1 VSDDGREQGPDDVE
15 DPAGRHLVG
24 TVIAD
29 RYRVRRL
36 IGTGGM
42 GSVYHGEHV
51 HMRNAVAIKVLHSE
65 LLTVDEIVARF
76 EREAIASAR
85 INDPHVVNATDFGRL
100 EDGSFYLV
108 LEYVQGRILSELID
122 AGPVGQ
128 VRALKIAHQIV
139 QALVAAHAAGV
150 IHRDLKPD
158 NVMLVARPDEPDF
171 VKVLDFG
178 IAKVEIGDR
187 PSMGPNV
194 PVLTQLGTV
203 FGTPQYM
210 APEQAAGAAVD
221 HRADLYTVG
230 IMLYEMLTGTPPFA
244 AEDVSDV
251 LLQQINEPPPP
262 LPAHCNASLVKLVET
277 QLEKEPDGRSQTAQE
292 LLAWIEEVLRE
303 FSVVVALPGG
313 VPSSADLE
321 VPAREPPPPE
331 PPAPDPDS
339 PAPKSTLRAAVT
351 PVGTALAVVAGVGLG
366 VFWLLAERSESPDR
380 TASPSATA
388 SASSAPAEI
397 DSALGLLLASAATGD
412 QQAIVAIEKLP
423 PARRTAGTWVALARG
438 RMGLERYRAA
448 LSAYKRALELDP
460 ALAKDQTLL
469 GDVRLAASVESTAEQ
484 ALGIAA
490 RQLGSDGADLL
501 YHVWVFTKAK
511 TATTQLAKQ
520 LVYSKD
526 VRPKASPAL
535 AVALD
540 LREAE
545 GCEQI
550 KALLPRVVLH
560 GDTRVLRIL
569 QPLTVQRGCGDRER
583 EDCYPC
589 LRGDTALTDGIAAA
603 GKRPGPQFL
612 TR

>member
-1 VSDDGREQGPDDVE
+1 VTDHEQEREPDDVE

-29 RYRVRRL
+29 RYRIRRL
-36 IGTGGM
+36 IGSGGM
-42 GSVYHGEHV
+42 GSVYQGEHV
-51 HMRNAVAIKVLHSE
+51 HMRNAVAIKVLHPE
-65 LLTVDEIVARF
+65 LLTVEEVVARF

-158 NVMLVARPDEPDF
+158 NVMLVERPDEPDF

-187 PSMGPNV
+187 PSMGPNF

-230 IMLYEMLTGTPPFA
+230 VMLYELLTGAPPFV

-251 LLQQINEPPPP
+251 LLKQINEPAPP
-262 LPAHCNASLVKLVET
+262 LPAHFNASLVQLVET
-277 QLEKEPDGRSQTAQE
+277 QLGKEPDSRSQTAQE

-313 VPSSADLE
+313 VPSSVDLRAS
-321 VPAREPPPPE
+321 VPE
-331 PPAPDPDS
+331 PEP
-339 PAPKSTLRAAVT
+339 PAPKSTLRAAAT
-351 PVGTALAVVAGVGLG
+351 PVGAALAVAAGIGLG
-366 VFWLLAERSESPDR
+366 VFWLLAERAEPPAT
-380 TASPSATA
+380 TAAPSA
-388 SASSAPAEI
+388 SASAASTPTEI
-397 DSALGLLLASAATGD
+397 DAELGLLLARAATGD
-412 QQAIVAIEKLP
+412 QDAIVAIEKLP
-423 PARRTAGTWVALARG
+423 PGRRTAGTWVALARG
-438 RMGLERYRAA
+438 RMGLERYQAA
-448 LSAYKRALELDP
+448 LKAYEQALELDP

-469 GDVRLAASVESTAEQ
+469 GDVRLAAAVESTAEQ
-484 ALGIAA
+484 ALAIAA
-490 RQLGSDGADLL
+490 RRLGSDGADLL

-520 LVYSKD
+520 LVYGKD

-545 GCEQI
+545 GCEAI
-550 KALLPRVVLH
+550 KALLPRVILH

-569 QPLTVQRGCGDRER
+569 QPLTVKRGCGDRER
-583 EDCYPC
+583 DDCYPC
-589 LRGDTALTDGIAAA
+589 LREDTSLTDAIAAA

-612 TR
+612 MR